1 MTRPWR
7 ACLLSLSICLLTS
20 LVSAAQEA
28 PQKSPDAPPPKS
40 KASTEK
46 KPVLLEAT
54 RVSTDE
60 AARSVAQKQ
69 TAKDNEEEGTKEDKD
84 AAVLEFKPA
93 PASAKSSGDVVVVPS
108 KNSKKSVL
116 DNVHG
121 TVHGSVDAR
130 NSGTHRTG
138 ASVGASSKSGKTA
151 VYVETERSRTQA
163 NPPAN

>member
-7 ACLLSLSICLLTS
+7 ACLLSVSICLLMS
-20 LVSAAQEA
+20 LVSTAQEA
-28 PQKSPDAPPPKS
+28 AKKTPDAPPPKS
-40 KASTEK
+40 TTSTGR
-46 KPVLLEAT
+46 KPVLVEAP

-69 TAKDNEEEGTKEDKD
+69 TTKGNEEEGAKEDNE

-93 PASAKSSGDVVVVPS
+93 PASAESSGGAVVVPS

-116 DNVHG
+116 GNVHG
-121 TVHGSVDAR
+121 QVHGSVDG
-130 NSGTHRTG
+130 NNPGTRRAG

-151 VYVETERSRTQA
+151 VYVETERGRTQP
-163 NPPAN
+163 NPPR